1 MERTEK
7 GMKGKQLCLAASL
20 CGVMLLLCSCAA
32 LAGPSQSADVVSG
45 LVSEDSAVVEKE
57 DSSTQ
62 AVYQVQLPDDGRP
75 VYWLHGWLEDNG
87 EVGGKGISAALNY
100 VEKNV
105 DYSLSTYFGDVD
117 VFIDCSM
124 NSTTSSLD
132 APHW

>member
-1 MERTEK
+1 
-7 GMKGKQLCLAASL
+7 MKGKQLRLAASL

-32 LAGPSQSADVVSG
+32 PAGPSQSADIVSG

-100 VEKNV
+100 VEKKRG
-105 DYSLSTYFGDVD
+105 LLPFHLFWGRGC
-117 VFIDCSM
+117 F
-124 NSTTSSLD
+124 
-132 APHW
+132 H

>member
-1 MERTEK
+1 
-7 GMKGKQLCLAASL
+7 MKGKQLCLAASL

-32 LAGPSQSADVVSG
+32 PAGPSQSADIVSG

-87 EVGGKGISAALNY
+87 EVGGKGIS
-100 VEKNV
+100 
-105 DYSLSTYFGDVD
+105 LSTYFGDVD